1 MIKGANGRR
10 TLQNFYILWLI
21 LRGISKTVIE
31 QNLLWASKE
40 VSSIVGLMS
49 DGTNLDEFKERIK
62 VFRKKT
68 GCI

>member
-1 MIKGANGRR
+1 MDGVPYKTFI
-10 TLQNFYILWLI
+10 FLWLI
-21 LRGISKTVIE
+21 SSRISKTVIE
-31 QNLLWASKE
+31 QNLWWASKE

>member
-1 MIKGANGRR
+1 MAYSSRD
-10 TLQNFYILWLI
+10 FEA
-21 LRGISKTVIE
+21 VIE

-62 VFRKKT
+62 VFRKNWLYMKVPLLS
-68 GCI
+68 